1 MVESNFPVSIT
12 YRACLLDGMHLLPTA
27 CLRRRRQYLSGKAR
41 SRQECGSG
49 QYTPCLVVWNSKLFP
64 SSVCRPASSRPRLV
78 LSLSSIPCRLILL
91 LLRGIEKSETRLFTT
106 EITGNSTR
114 NQKMTQAYPIVVHT
128 FRRGVSTDKLLKHQ
142 TSTILPRCII
152 NNIHK
157 HNSFKSR
164 YPCHM

>member
-1 MVESNFPVSIT
+1 
-12 YRACLLDGMHLLPTA
+12 
-27 CLRRRRQYLSGKAR
+27 
-41 SRQECGSG
+41 
-49 QYTPCLVVWNSKLFP
+49 VWNSKLFP

-106 EITGNSTR
+106 EITGNGTR

-128 FRRGVSTDKLLKHQ
+128 FRRGVSTDINTKLLNVLSHQ